1 MIQNA
6 VLRSGDSS
14 SKAKDHIGK
23 MGGSDTFTLKEENLP
38 PHHHYMK
45 YDNYSITSEQILG
58 ALKFPKRTGEDSAS
72 GSISTSGDI
81 SWVNLP
87 ILSSGTSLDVK
98 ANKPFVYNDGIIP
111 GPATIYPNI
120 SVDEILGTATIP
132 DTESKKV
139 LVSSIE
145 SSGPDGNKDTFTF
158 NGEVNLEHTHPFGTV
173 TYVKEKGEGDEEIGK
188 PKVISVEP
196 SAGHSYG
203 IIDDTKP
210 LNGAPELV
218 RGTAVNNIP
227 HHRLTYIFWRVGKNE
242 VVEDPVYYDRSTSV
256 EGGTN

>member
-58 ALKFPKRTGEDSAS
+58 ALKFPERTGEEPAS
-72 GSISTSGDI
+72 SSITTSGDI
-81 SWVNLP
+81 SWVSVPLWAANTALQ
-87 ILSSGTSLDVK
+87 VK
-98 ANKPFVYNDGIIP
+98 AGKMFAYSDQDSPALANKFV
-111 GPATIYPNI
+111 
-120 SVDEILGTATIP
+120 SVGESIGTAELPP
-132 DTESKKV
+132 DTKNYKV
-139 LVSSIE
+139 LVTQVETGGNS
-145 SSGPDGNKDTFTF
+145 GNKETFTF
-158 NGEVNLEHTHPFGTV
+158 NGTVNLNHSHPFGTV
-173 TYVKEKGEGDEEIGK
+173 TFVKEKSKSGEDLDTPKTITVK
-188 PKVISVEP
+188 PSD
-196 SAGHSYG
+196 GHSYG
-203 IIDDTKP
+203 IIDDTKQ
-210 LNGAPELV
+210 LEGAATLV
-218 RGTAVNNIP
+218 RGKEVNNIP

-242 VVEDPVYYDRSTSV
+242 EVKEPVYYDRQPTV